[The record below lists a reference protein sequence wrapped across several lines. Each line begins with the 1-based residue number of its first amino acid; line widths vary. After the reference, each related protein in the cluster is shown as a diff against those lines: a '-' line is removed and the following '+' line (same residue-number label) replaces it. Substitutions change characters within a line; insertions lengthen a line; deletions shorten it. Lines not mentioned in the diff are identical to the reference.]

1 MVSPSEGN
9 EVRRKGRQ
17 GVGASRSTADPGEP
31 PEGPWG
37 GKGAPSYEPLEGNM
51 PGTPRPDPCPR
62 NDNGSRNSPGIAL
75 IWRSRPWRITSTS
88 NGCSQP
94 MAIHAG
100 TGPSA
105 WTDKPRT
112 NTRSTW
118 RPTSRTSS
126 TAPNPAR
133 TWRRRCVECTS
144 PRPARQRDSPAGD
157 TDLSFILHLFATG
170 LGIARTGSALP
181 WAPLWS

>member
-9 EVRRKGRQ
+9 EVRRNGRQ
-17 GVGASRSTADPGEP
+17 EVGASRSTADPGEP

-37 GKGAPSYEPLEGNM
+37 GKEAPSYEPLEGNM
-51 PGTPRPDPCPR
+51 PGTPRPDSVSTKRQRIAELARNCPDMAFT
-62 NDNGSRNSPGIAL
+62 NL
-75 IWRSRPWRITSTS
+75 CITSTS

-94 MAIHAG
+94 MAIHAE

-133 TWRRRCVECTS
+133 TWRRRCVECTF
-144 PRPARQRDSPAGD
+144 PRQAR
-157 TDLSFILHLFATG
+157 
-170 LGIARTGSALP
+170 LP
-181 WAPLWS
+181 RLAHWEYRSVVHTAPLCNGVGD